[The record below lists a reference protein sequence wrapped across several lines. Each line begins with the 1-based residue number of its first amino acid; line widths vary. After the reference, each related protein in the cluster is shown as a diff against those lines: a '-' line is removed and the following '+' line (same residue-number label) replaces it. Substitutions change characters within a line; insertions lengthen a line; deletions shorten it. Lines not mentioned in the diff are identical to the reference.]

1 MPNSGYGGVL
11 VYRIVVELAD
21 WILLKMYLGPTHWY
35 DKSVSAIRGLLDLL
49 P

>member
-1 MPNSGYGGVL
+1 M
-11 VYRIVVELAD
+11 YRALVELAD

-35 DKSVSAIRGLLDLL
+35 DKPVLAIRGLLDLL